1 MIYFLSIFF
10 TLELYCYFIFRQVDA
25 ALGAEEMVEQLG
37 EKKMAL
43 EDEVIIIK

>member
-1 MIYFLSIFF
+1 MNLIACLF
-10 TLELYCYFIFRQVDA
+10 TFQVDA

-43 EDEVIIIK
+43 EDEVIDCFIHSIDF